1 MSGRITLQLRLGLH
15 PRPPDGDDT
24 LGGMTASPTPRAQWD
39 ERFGG
44 DGYLYGTE
52 PNDFLRQH
60 VEEFPSGEVMC
71 LAEGQGRNAVFLAE
85 RGYEVS
91 SVDLSAAGV
100 DKTLALAAARGVS
113 VNATVADLADVDLGT
128 SRWSAIVSIF
138 AHVPP
143 NVRADVHRRV
153 ADALIPGGV
162 FVLEAY
168 TPDQIGRGTGGPPDA
183 SLTMTLDVLRTELAA
198 LEFDHAVETEREV
211 IEGVGHT
218 GVGSVV
224 QVIAHKP

>member
-1 MSGRITLQLRLGLH
+1 MN
-15 PRPPDGDDT
+15 
-24 LGGMTASPTPRAQWD
+24 ASPTPRAQWD

-60 VEEFPSGEVMC
+60 VELLPPGEVMC

-91 SVDLSAAGV
+91 SVDLSATGV
-100 DKTLALAAARGVS
+100 DKTLALATARGVT
-113 VNATVADLADVDLGT
+113 VTATVADLADVDLGT
-128 SRWSAIVSIF
+128 NRWSAIVSIF

-143 NVRADVHRRV
+143 TVRAEVHGRV
-153 ADALIPGGV
+153 ADALIPGGI

-168 TPDQIGRGTGGPPDA
+168 TPAQVGRGTGGPPDG
-183 SLTMTLDVLRTELAA
+183 SLTMTLDALRTELSA

-224 QVIAHKP
+224 QVIAHRP